1 MYQSTTQNSNSK
13 HRSHFHQ
20 RNSSLPANMLSSRDD
35 TNSFNQNTMILNT
48 PIGTPMGV
56 TYEEMRMTKE
66 KWKQE

>member
-1 MYQSTTQNSNSK
+1 
-13 HRSHFHQ
+13 
-20 RNSSLPANMLSSRDD
+20 
-35 TNSFNQNTMILNT
+35 MILNT